1 MQRFI
6 CTLSLFFMLFLIFPV
21 PVQAGGIG
29 TYNYATP
36 DVGLAAAG
44 SAARAQDA
52 GTIATN
58 PAGMMLLGEHEMLYG
73 IQMLHGDVAFT
84 PGAGTTVEGNDGGQA
99 VGWVPGG
106 SFFYVNTVS
115 PRVKYGIGLYSN
127 FGNMMKYDDN
137 WVGRY
142 NIQQGTLLGMSLA
155 LALAYRVDEHLSIGV
170 AANVMYGK
178 FDSQVAVNNAL
189 DQMGDG
195 RLNLSDSTCGLG
207 GNIGLIYEFNPRTR
221 IGLMYSSP
229 VKLNF
234 SGENQ
239 WSGLGPTIEKILAAH
254 GLLNSQTNIDIT
266 VPQQVMLSYYH
277 QSTDN
282 LSVMANIGWQNWS
295 RFGYAG
301 ISLVSKDPNTLV
313 KNLDYDDTWHG
324 AIGAQYRLNSRWTI
338 SSGISY
344 DSSAVDDEHRT
355 VTLPMGE
362 IWQLGLGATYSISDE
377 SYVNFAYVHGWMGD
391 MHVSESNEL
400 GSTKVEGSY
409 NNAGYDVFSISYI
422 KKY

>member
-1 MQRFI
+1 
-6 CTLSLFFMLFLIFPV
+6 
-21 PVQAGGIG
+21 
-29 TYNYATP
+29 
-36 DVGLAAAG
+36 
-44 SAARAQDA
+44 
-52 GTIATN
+52 
-58 PAGMMLLGEHEMLYG
+58 
-73 IQMLHGDVAFT
+73 MLHGDVAFT

-282 LSVMANIGWQNWS
+282 LSVMANIGWQK
-295 RFGYAG
+295 
-301 ISLVSKDPNTLV
+301 LVQ
-313 KNLDYDDTWHG
+313 
-324 AIGAQYRLNSRWTI
+324 IRLCR
-338 SSGISY
+338 
-344 DSSAVDDEHRT
+344 
-355 VTLPMGE
+355 
-362 IWQLGLGATYSISDE
+362 
-377 SYVNFAYVHGWMGD
+377 
-391 MHVSESNEL
+391 
-400 GSTKVEGSY
+400 
-409 NNAGYDVFSISYI
+409 YI
-422 KKY
+422 ACFERS